1 MCGRGEE
8 EDGEGKQQGRREMK
22 WGDWQTE
29 TGRDEAT
36 AGDYGIH
43 EPVKPLHA
51 NSAQKSRLCE
61 ILEEDL

>member
-1 MCGRGEE
+1 MKAAG
-8 EDGEGKQQGRREMK
+8 QEMK

-29 TGRDEAT
+29 MARDEAT

-51 NSAQKSRLCE
+51 NSAQKSHLCE
-61 ILEEDL
+61 ILEEDM

>member
-1 MCGRGEE
+1 
-8 EDGEGKQQGRREMK
+8 MK